1 MDKVS
6 RWMMCAGVCA
16 LMLFTV
22 AWNPFRN
29 TSNTTAD
36 KKAPVMVSY
45 HNEVAHYLAGTPVA
59 GGPLDK
65 LAVSSEYRRYSEAVD
80 KLWGGYKSRN
90 LDRIRSWSS
99 SHLSGERVDTV
110 LYPFSGPDILNALAL
125 FPQADSYI
133 LFGME
138 NPGVFTD
145 PRSLKGAEAIQG
157 LWRLRDSL
165 GQILNHNFFHT
176 NIMKQNVGT
185 DAYNMVN
192 SIMQF
197 FIVRSGYDV
206 NRIRSVTVSE
216 EGAVVDAHEG
226 ITAQKGGDQLKSP
239 RAIEIWFSRP
249 GENRIKKLL
258 YVQVNLS
265 DATFSKY
272 SGLVK
277 LLQSKRDYITILKA
291 ASYLLH
297 RRQFDD
303 IRRFLLSHSRMIV
316 QDSSGIPY
324 LYLKNGDWDVSLYGV
339 YRGSIPLFRAR
350 SQPELE
356 HDILSAREKG
366 LNFQYGYTSARSHV
380 AHLIVARKKQGVRFT
395 APVYDQNMDKGEET
409 LLRGNKSVRIVY

>member
-1 MDKVS
+1 MNTIS
-6 RWMMCAGVCA
+6 RWMVRAGVFA
-16 LMLFTV
+16 LIFSAV

-29 TSNTTAD
+29 TTNTAAE
-36 KKAPVMVSY
+36 KKAPPMVSY
-45 HNEVAHYLAGTPVA
+45 HNEVAHYLAGMPVA
-59 GGPLDK
+59 GGPFDR
-65 LAVSSEYRRYSEAVD
+65 LAASSEYRRYRESVD

-99 SHLSGERVDTV
+99 SHLSGEKADTV

-145 PRSLKGAEAIQG
+145 PRSLGGAEAIQG

-206 NRIRSVTVSE
+206 SRIRSVTIGE
-216 EGAVVDAHEG
+216 DGAVVDAREKG
-226 ITAQKGGDQLKSP
+226 GAQRDGDQLKSP

-258 YVQVNLS
+258 YVQANLS

-277 LLQSKRDYITILKA
+277 FLQSKRDYITILKA

-303 IRRFLLSHSRMIV
+303 MRRFLLSHSRMIV

-324 LYLKNGDWDVSLYGV
+324 MYLKNGGWDVSLYGV

-356 HDILSAREKG
+356 RDMLLVREKN

-380 AHLIVARKKQGVRFT
+380 AHLIVARRKQGMPFS
-395 APVYDQNMDKGEET
+395 APAYDQNMEKGEET
-409 LLRGNKSVRIVY
+409 LLRGNRSIRIVY